1 MLQSRVLT
9 SPPTPPPPCLL
20 PDSHHF
26 SYITLSVRP
35 DTHTHTRKLA
45 AINTEI
51 TWSASLSSPEFTP
64 SVSTLSQE
72 LQGLYSQHVCTNK
85 RVLSKEN
92 SSKGFIFVGTQKV
105 MPN

>member
-1 MLQSRVLT
+1 
-9 SPPTPPPPCLL
+9 
-20 PDSHHF
+20 
-26 SYITLSVRP
+26 VRP
-35 DTHTHTRKLA
+35 DTHTRKLA

-92 SSKGFIFVGTQKV
+92 SSKGFIFVWAQKV
-105 MPN
+105 MPNWIVLKIQRQSKENFQFLSMNKCGSLVI